1 MGGKDAEKE
10 ERQKW
15 DNAEHKKIM
24 DSVNSLLE
32 RRNRYIAEHQQT
44 NSEQD
49 NVNANANSS
58 ETVEL
63 VDSNIFENEDEKNLS
78 SEDVNLEANGS
89 KEEKLN
95 HNKNDVDEVVD
106 ESHEDSDGFIE
117 VKINKSLREKESIF
131 SNKIE
136 TKSDQGK
143 PFSIGK

>member
-32 RRNRYIAEHQQT
+32 RRNRYIAEHQQP
-44 NSEQD
+44 NSAQD
-49 NVNANANSS
+49 NVDAS

-78 SEDVNLEANGS
+78 SEDVNLEANES

-95 HNKNDVDEVVD
+95 HIKELNFEYMICAVCAKN
-106 ESHEDSDGFIE
+106 GFLNIIKWFRSSLKD
-117 VKINKSLREKESIF
+117 KIFFQMNVIYKC
-131 SNKIE
+131 
-136 TKSDQGK
+136 
-143 PFSIGK
+143 

>member
-32 RRNRYIAEHQQT
+32 RRNRYIAEHQQP

-49 NVNANANSS
+49 NANANANSS

-78 SEDVNLEANGS
+78 SEDVNLEANES

-95 HNKNDVDEVVD
+95 HKNDVDEVVD

-117 VKINKSLREKESIF
+117 VKINKNLREKESIF

-143 PFSIGK
+143 PFSFGK